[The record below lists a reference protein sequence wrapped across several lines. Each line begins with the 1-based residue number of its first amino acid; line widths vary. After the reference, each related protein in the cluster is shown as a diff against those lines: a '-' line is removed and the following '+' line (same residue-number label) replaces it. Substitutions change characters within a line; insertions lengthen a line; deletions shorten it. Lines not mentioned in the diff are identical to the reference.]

1 MLIIADDITGAAE
14 IAGIAW
20 RKGLKVRLMVY
31 QPNMPTTP
39 LSSWR
44 GAGGEALILATDT
57 RSGTEEEAVKT
68 IEELATCLYS
78 GVQECRSVGVQTLPS
93 STSNSS
99 TRQLVNLSTDASNLS
114 TCQLVNSSTD
124 IIFKKTDSVLRGHVA
139 AELQA
144 LMRVTGKQK
153 ALLIPQN
160 PSKGRIVKDGIYYIN
175 GTPLDQTSFA
185 YDPEFPAKTAE
196 AKKLLK
202 RSAGVQECRSS
213 DNSWTSNLSSP
224 SSHLSSISSPKG
236 EDGRGLLLPDAT
248 TLEEIREHVA
258 KADNDTLFAG
268 GADMFEAVVDY
279 LLGVQECRSE
289 GVQTLPVQGVQEC
302 RSVGVQTLPSST
314 SNSSTCQ
321 LVNLS
326 TDTLNSSTR
335 QLVNSSTCKALNLST
350 EKNLILCGST
360 QSCSLIG
367 EPFFANKNAIE
378 VTMPEDVFH
387 GTASIHETNAWIAT
401 LKDHWQSHD
410 AMIVRIGHETTGGK
424 EYAVRLRNLFGE
436 MAYQI
441 LSPVQGVQEFRSSDN
456 SILRS
461 EGVKE
466 CRSVDIT
473 LASNPS
479 SPTPPP
485 SEGSGEV
492 HPSSLI
498 PHLSSQ
504 FRSEGVQTLP
514 SSTNNLSTRQLVNSS
529 TCEALNLST
538 CEALNSSTRI
548 IIEGGATA
556 YTVLERLGISS
567 FDVEYE
573 YSPGVVCLSHGNMR
587 IILKPGSYPWG
598 NLFEEL

>member
-20 RKGLKVRLMVY
+20 RKGMKVRLMVY

-93 STSNSS
+93 STSNLS
-99 TRQLVNLSTDASNLS
+99 TCQLVNLSTDASNLS

-175 GTPLDQTSFA
+175 GVPLDQTSFA
-185 YDPEFPAKTAE
+185 YDPEFPAKTSLVN
-196 AKKLLK
+196 KLISRRVDELNVDC
-202 RSAGVQECRSS
+202 RGGSAYPPENQ
-213 DNSWTSNLSSP
+213 SNHRADTQICPYNCSFHSLHP
-224 SSHLSSISSPKG
+224 SPKG

-268 GADMFEAVVDY
+268 GADMFEAVVEK
-279 LLGVQECRSE
+279 LLRSA
-289 GVQTLPVQGVQEC
+289 GVQEC
-302 RSVGVQTLPSST
+302 RSVGVQTLPSSA
-314 SNSSTCQ
+314 N
-321 LVNLS
+321 
-326 TDTLNSSTR
+326 NSSTR
-335 QLVNSSTCKALNLST
+335 QLVNLSTCKALNSST
-350 EKNLILCGST
+350 EKILLLCGST
-360 QSCSLIG
+360 QSRSLIG
-367 EPFFANKNAIE
+367 EPFFADRNAIE

-387 GTASIHETNAWIAT
+387 GTASILETNAWIAT
-401 LKDHWQSHD
+401 LKDHWQNHD
-410 AMIVRIGHETTGGK
+410 AMIVRIGHEATGGK
-424 EYAVRLRNLFGE
+424 EYAVRLRKLFGE

-441 LSPVQGVQEFRSSDN
+441 LSPVQGVQECRSSHD
-456 SILRS
+456 SLS
-461 EGVKE
+461 
-466 CRSVDIT
+466 
-473 LASNPS
+473 SN
-479 SPTPPP
+479 
-485 SEGSGEV
+485 
-492 HPSSLI
+492 PSSLI

-514 SSTNNLSTRQLVNSS
+514 DQGVQECRSVGVQTLPPSTNNLSTRQLVNSS
-529 TCEALNLST
+529 TCEALN
-538 CEALNSSTRI
+538 SSTVI

-556 YTVLERLGISS
+556 YTVLQRLGISS

-598 NLFEEL
+598 NLFEEI

>member
-202 RSAGVQECRSS
+202 RSAGVQEFRSS
-213 DNSWTSNLSSP
+213 DNSWTSKLSSP

-258 KADNDTLFAG
+258 KADHNTLFAG
-268 GADMFEAVVDY
+268 GADMFEAVVEK
-279 LLGVQECRSE
+279 LLRSE
-289 GVQTLPVQGVQEC
+289 GVKEC
-302 RSVGVQTLPSST
+302 RSAGVQTLPSST

-326 TDTLNSSTR
+326 T
-335 QLVNSSTCKALNLST
+335 CKALNLST
-350 EKNLILCGST
+350 CEALNSSTEKNLLLCGST
-360 QSCSLIG
+360 QSRSLIG

-387 GTASIHETNAWIAT
+387 GTASIPETNAWIAS
-401 LKDHWQSHD
+401 LKDHWQNHD
-410 AMIVRIGHETTGGK
+410 AMIVRIGHEATGGK

-441 LSPVQGVQEFRSSDN
+441 LSPVQGVQE
-456 SILRS
+456 
-461 EGVKE
+461 
-466 CRSVDIT
+466 C
-473 LASNPS
+473 
-479 SPTPPP
+479 
-485 SEGSGEV
+485 
-492 HPSSLI
+492 
-498 PHLSSQ
+498 
-504 FRSEGVQTLP
+504 RSEGVQTLP
-514 SSTNNLSTRQLVNSS
+514 SSTSNSSTRQLVNSS

-538 CEALNSSTRI
+538 RQLINSSTLI

>member
-20 RKGLKVRLMVY
+20 RKGMKVRLMVY

-68 IEELATCLYS
+68 IEELATYLYS

-93 STSNSS
+93 STSN
-99 TRQLVNLSTDASNLS
+99 LS

-124 IIFKKTDSVLRGHVA
+124 IIFKKIDSVLRGHVA

-175 GTPLDQTSFA
+175 GVPLDQTSFA

-279 LLGVQECRSE
+279 LLGVQECRSVGVQTLPDQGVQECRSE
-289 GVQTLPVQGVQEC
+289 GVQTLPVQGVKEC
-302 RSVGVQTLPSST
+302 RSEGVQTLPSST

-321 LVNLS
+321 LVN
-326 TDTLNSSTR
+326 SSTCEA
-335 QLVNSSTCKALNLST
+335 LNLSTCKALNLST

-360 QSCSLIG
+360 QSRSLIG

-387 GTASIHETNAWIAT
+387 GTASIDETNAWIAT

-410 AMIVRIGHETTGGK
+410 AMIVRIGHEATGGK
-424 EYAVRLRNLFGE
+424 EYAVRLRKFLGE

-441 LSPVQGVQEFRSSDN
+441 LSPDQGVQE
-456 SILRS
+456 
-461 EGVKE
+461 
-466 CRSVDIT
+466 C
-473 LASNPS
+473 
-479 SPTPPP
+479 
-485 SEGSGEV
+485 
-492 HPSSLI
+492 
-498 PHLSSQ
+498 
-504 FRSEGVQTLP
+504 RSEGVQTLP
-514 SSTNNLSTRQLVNSS
+514 SSTSNSSTRQLVN
-529 TCEALNLST
+529 LST
-538 CEALNSSTRI
+538 LI

-556 YTVLERLGISS
+556 YSVLERLGISS

-573 YSPGVVCLSHGNMR
+573 YSPGVVCLSHGNIR

-598 NLFEEL
+598 NLFEEI

>member
-99 TRQLVNLSTDASNLS
+99 TRQLDNLSTDASNLS

-185 YDPEFPAKTAE
+185 YDPEFPAKTSE

-202 RSAGVQECRSS
+202 RSAEVQECRSS
-213 DNSWTSNLSSP
+213 DNSWTSNPSSP
-224 SSHLSSISSPKG
+224 SSHLSSIPSPKG

-258 KADNDTLFAG
+258 KADPNTLFAG

-279 LLGVQECRSE
+279 LLGVQECRSA
-289 GVQTLPVQGVQEC
+289 
-302 RSVGVQTLPSST
+302 GVQTLPSST
-314 SNSSTCQ
+314 NNSSTCQ
-321 LVNLS
+321 LKQATCQLV
-326 TDTLNSSTR
+326 NSSTR
-335 QLVNSSTCKALNLST
+335 QLAKHSTCEALNSST
-350 EKNLILCGST
+350 EKILILCGST
-360 QSCSLIG
+360 QSRSLIN
-367 EPFFANKNAIE
+367 EPFFADKNAIE

-387 GTASIHETNAWIAT
+387 GTASIHETNKWIAT
-401 LKDHWQSHD
+401 LKDHWQNHD
-410 AMIVRIGHETTGGK
+410 AMIVRIGHEATGGK
-424 EYAVRLRNLFGE
+424 EYAVRLRNIFGE

-441 LSPVQGVQEFRSSDN
+441 LSPDQGVQEFRSSDN

-461 EGVKE
+461 VGVKE
-466 CRSVDIT
+466 CRSVDNT

-504 FRSEGVQTLP
+504 FRSAGVKTLP
-514 SSTNNLSTRQLVNSS
+514 SSTNNSSTCQLVNSS
-529 TCEALNLST
+529 TCKALNLST
-538 CEALNSSTRI
+538 CEALNSSTDI

>member
-20 RKGLKVRLMVY
+20 RKGMKVRLMVY

-57 RSGTEEEAVKT
+57 RSGTEEEAVTT
-68 IEELATCLYS
+68 IEEVATCLYS
-78 GVQECRSVGVQTLPS
+78 GVQECRSAGVQTLPVQGVQECRSSGVQTLPS

-99 TRQLVNLSTDASNLS
+99 TRQLVNLSTDASNSS

-139 AELQA
+139 AELQT
-144 LMRVTGKQK
+144 LMRVTGKQN
-153 ALLIPQN
+153 ALLIPPN

-213 DNSWTSNLSSP
+213 DNSWTSNHSSP

-236 EDGRGLLLPDAT
+236 EDGRGLHFPDAT

-258 KADNDTLFAG
+258 KADPNTLFAG

-279 LLGVQECRSE
+279 LLGVQ
-289 GVQTLPVQGVQEC
+289 
-302 RSVGVQTLPSST
+302 TLPSST
-314 SNSSTCQ
+314 NNSSTCQ
-321 LVNLS
+321 LVNSS
-326 TDTLNSSTR
+326 TCEALNSSTCEA
-335 QLVNSSTCKALNLST
+335 LNSSTCQLAKHSTCEALNSSS
-350 EKNLILCGST
+350 EKILILCGST
-360 QSCSLIG
+360 QSRSLIN
-367 EPFFANKNAIE
+367 EPYFADKNGIE

-401 LKDHWQSHD
+401 LKDHWQNHK
-410 AMIVRIGHETTGGK
+410 AMIVRIGHEATGGK
-424 EYAVRLRNLFGE
+424 EYAVRLRKLFGE

-441 LSPVQGVQEFRSSDN
+441 LSPDQGFQSTSN
-456 SILRS
+456 S
-461 EGVKE
+461 
-466 CRSVDIT
+466 
-473 LASNPS
+473 
-479 SPTPPP
+479 
-485 SEGSGEV
+485 
-492 HPSSLI
+492 
-498 PHLSSQ
+498 
-504 FRSEGVQTLP
+504 
-514 SSTNNLSTRQLVNSS
+514 STRQLVNSS

-538 CEALNSSTRI
+538 CEALNSSTCQLVNSSTCEALNSSTDI
-548 IIEGGATA
+548 ILEGGATA

>member
-20 RKGLKVRLMVY
+20 RKGLKVNLRLSGHKVA
-31 QPNMPTTP
+31 T
-39 LSSWR
+39 LSGNEDLKTSKPQN
-44 GAGGEALILATDT
+44 LKTSITVIATDT

-68 IEELATCLYS
+68 IETLLNS
-78 GVQECRSVGVQTLPS
+78 PLQGGVGGGL
-93 STSNSS
+93 
-99 TRQLVNLSTDASNLS
+99 
-114 TCQLVNSSTD
+114 
-124 IIFKKTDSVLRGHVA
+124 IFKKTDSVLRGHVA

-213 DNSWTSNLSSP
+213 DNSWASNPSSP

-236 EDGRGLLLPDAT
+236 EYVRGLHFPDAT

-258 KADNDTLFAG
+258 KADPNTLFAG
-268 GADMFEAVVDY
+268 GADMFEAVVEK
-279 LLGVQECRSE
+279 LLRSAGVQECRSADDSLSSNPSSLIPHLSS
-289 GVQTLPVQGVQEC
+289 QF
-302 RSVGVQTLPSST
+302 RSAGVQTLPSST
-314 SNSSTCQ
+314 SNSSTRQ
-321 LVNLS
+321 LVNL
-326 TDTLNSSTR
+326 
-335 QLVNSSTCKALNLST
+335 STCKALNLST
-350 EKNLILCGST
+350 CEALNSSTEKILLLCGST
-360 QSCSLIG
+360 QSRSLIG

-387 GTASIHETNAWIAT
+387 GTTSILETNAWIAT
-401 LKDHWQSHD
+401 LKDHWQNHD
-410 AMIVRIGHETTGGK
+410 TMIVRIGHEATGGK
-424 EYAVRLRNLFGE
+424 EYAVRLRKLFGE
-436 MAYQI
+436 LAYQI
-441 LSPVQGVQEFRSSDN
+441 LSPVQGVQECRSSDD
-456 SILRS
+456 SLS
-461 EGVKE
+461 
-466 CRSVDIT
+466 
-473 LASNPS
+473 SN
-479 SPTPPP
+479 
-485 SEGSGEV
+485 
-492 HPSSLI
+492 PSSLI

-504 FRSEGVQTLP
+504 FRSAGVQTLP
-514 SSTNNLSTRQLVNSS
+514 SSTS
-529 TCEALNLST
+529 NLST
-538 CEALNSSTRI
+538 CQLKQATCQLVNLSTCQLAKHSTRI

-556 YTVLERLGISS
+556 YTVLQRLGISS
-567 FDVEYE
+567 FDVEHE
-573 YSPGVVCLSHGNMR
+573 YSPGVVCLSHGNIR

>member
-20 RKGLKVRLMVY
+20 RKGLKVNLRLSGHKVAM
-31 QPNMPTTP
+31 
-39 LSSWR
+39 LSGNEDLKTSKPQN
-44 GAGGEALILATDT
+44 LKTSITVIATDT

-68 IEELATCLYS
+68 IEEVATCLYS
-78 GVQECRSVGVQTLPS
+78 GVQECRSVGVQTLPVQGVQEFRSSGVQTLPS

-139 AELQA
+139 AELEA
-144 LMRVTGKQK
+144 LMRLTSKSNT
-153 ALLIPQN
+153 LLIPQN

-185 YDPEFPAKTAE
+185 YDPEFPAKTSKVA
-196 AKKLLK
+196 KLLGNEVASLQGHK
-202 RSAGVQECRSS
+202 VQDC
-213 DNSWTSNLSSP
+213 NNLKTSKPQNLIP
-224 SSHLSSISSPKG
+224 HPITSPKG

-258 KADNDTLFAG
+258 NADHNSLFAG

-279 LLGVQECRSE
+279 LLGVHPTHQ
-289 GVQTLPVQGVQEC
+289 PIN
-302 RSVGVQTLPSST
+302 P
-314 SNSSTCQ
+314 
-321 LVNLS
+321 
-326 TDTLNSSTR
+326 STR
-335 QLVNSSTCKALNLST
+335 QPVIPSTHQ
-350 EKNLILCGST
+350 LILCGST
-360 QSCSLIG
+360 QSRSLIN
-367 EPFFANKNAIE
+367 EPFFADKNAIE

-410 AMIVRIGHETTGGK
+410 AMIVRIGHEATGGK
-424 EYAVRLRNLFGE
+424 EYAVRLRKLFGE

-441 LSPVQGVQEFRSSDN
+441 LSPNQE
-456 SILRS
+456 
-461 EGVKE
+461 
-466 CRSVDIT
+466 
-473 LASNPS
+473 
-479 SPTPPP
+479 
-485 SEGSGEV
+485 
-492 HPSSLI
+492 
-498 PHLSSQ
+498 
-504 FRSEGVQTLP
+504 VQTLP
-514 SSTNNLSTRQLVNSS
+514 SSTNNSSTCQLVNSS
-529 TCEALNLST
+529 TCEALNSSTCQLAKHSTRQLVNLST
-538 CEALNSSTRI
+538 CEALNSSTDI

>member
-20 RKGLKVRLMVY
+20 RKGLKVNLRLSGHKVA
-31 QPNMPTTP
+31 T
-39 LSSWR
+39 LSGYEDLKTSKPQN
-44 GAGGEALILATDT
+44 LKTSITVIATDT

-68 IEELATCLYS
+68 IEYLFA
-78 GVQECRSVGVQTLPS
+78 P
-93 STSNSS
+93 STSPL
-99 TRQLVNLSTDASNLS
+99 QGGVGGGL
-114 TCQLVNSSTD
+114 
-124 IIFKKTDSVLRGHVA
+124 IFKKTDSVLRGHVA

-224 SSHLSSISSPKG
+224 SSHLSSLSSPKG

-289 GVQTLPVQGVQEC
+289 GVQTLP
-302 RSVGVQTLPSST
+302 SST
-314 SNSSTCQ
+314 SNS
-321 LVNLS
+321 
-326 TDTLNSSTR
+326 
-335 QLVNSSTCKALNLST
+335 ST

-360 QSCSLIG
+360 QSRSLIN

-378 VTMPEDVFH
+378 VTMPEYVFH
-387 GTASIHETNAWIAT
+387 GTASIDETNAWIAT
-401 LKDHWQSHD
+401 LKDHWQNHD
-410 AMIVRIGHETTGGK
+410 VMIVRIGHEATGGK
-424 EYAVRLRNLFGE
+424 EYAVRLRKLFGE

-441 LSPVQGVQEFRSSDN
+441 LSPDQGVQEY
-456 SILRS
+456 
-461 EGVKE
+461 
-466 CRSVDIT
+466 
-473 LASNPS
+473 
-479 SPTPPP
+479 
-485 SEGSGEV
+485 
-492 HPSSLI
+492 
-498 PHLSSQ
+498 
-504 FRSEGVQTLP
+504 RSEGVQTLP
-514 SSTNNLSTRQLVNSS
+514 SSTSNSSTRQLVNSS
-529 TCEALNLST
+529 TCEALNSST

-556 YTVLERLGISS
+556 YSVLERLGISS

>member
-44 GAGGEALILATDT
+44 GAVGEALILATDT
-57 RSGTEEEAVKT
+57 RSGTEEEAMKT

-175 GTPLDQTSFA
+175 GVPLDQTSFA

-213 DNSWTSNLSSP
+213 DNSWASNPSSP

-236 EDGRGLLLPDAT
+236 EDGRGLSLPDAT
-248 TLEEIREHVA
+248 TLGEIREHVA
-258 KADNDTLFAG
+258 KADYDTLFAG
-268 GADMFEAVVDY
+268 GADMFEAVVEK
-279 LLGVQECRSE
+279 LLRSAGVQTLPEHGVQECRSE
-289 GVQTLPVQGVQEC
+289 GVQTLP
-302 RSVGVQTLPSST
+302 SST
-314 SNSSTCQ
+314 NNLSTRQ

-326 TDTLNSSTR
+326 TDTLNSSTC
-335 QLVNSSTCKALNLST
+335 QLVNLSTCKALNSST
-350 EKNLILCGST
+350 EKILILCGST
-360 QSCSLIG
+360 QSRSLIG
-367 EPFFANKNAIE
+367 EHFFADKNAIE

-387 GTASIHETNAWIAT
+387 GTASIHETNKWIAT
-401 LKDHWQSHD
+401 LKDHWQNHD
-410 AMIVRIGHETTGGK
+410 AMIVRIGHEATGGK
-424 EYAVRLRNLFGE
+424 EYAVRLRKLFGE

-441 LSPVQGVQEFRSSDN
+441 LSPVQGVQECRSSDD
-456 SILRS
+456 SLS
-461 EGVKE
+461 
-466 CRSVDIT
+466 
-473 LASNPS
+473 SN
-479 SPTPPP
+479 
-485 SEGSGEV
+485 
-492 HPSSLI
+492 PSSLI

-514 SSTNNLSTRQLVNSS
+514 SSTSNSSTRQLV
-529 TCEALNLST
+529 NLST
-538 CEALNSSTRI
+538 CEALNSSTII

-567 FDVEYE
+567 LDVEYE

>member
-1 MLIIADDITGAAE
+1 
-14 IAGIAW
+14 
-20 RKGLKVRLMVY
+20 
-31 QPNMPTTP
+31 
-39 LSSWR
+39 
-44 GAGGEALILATDT
+44 
-57 RSGTEEEAVKT
+57 
-68 IEELATCLYS
+68 
-78 GVQECRSVGVQTLPS
+78 
-93 STSNSS
+93 
-99 TRQLVNLSTDASNLS
+99 
-114 TCQLVNSSTD
+114 
-124 IIFKKTDSVLRGHVA
+124 
-139 AELQA
+139 
-144 LMRVTGKQK
+144 
-153 ALLIPQN
+153 
-160 PSKGRIVKDGIYYIN
+160 
-175 GTPLDQTSFA
+175 
-185 YDPEFPAKTAE
+185 
-196 AKKLLK
+196 
-202 RSAGVQECRSS
+202 
-213 DNSWTSNLSSP
+213 
-224 SSHLSSISSPKG
+224 
-236 EDGRGLLLPDAT
+236 
-248 TLEEIREHVA
+248 
-258 KADNDTLFAG
+258 
-268 GADMFEAVVDY
+268 
-279 LLGVQECRSE
+279 
-289 GVQTLPVQGVQEC
+289 
-302 RSVGVQTLPSST
+302 
-314 SNSSTCQ
+314 
-321 LVNLS
+321 
-326 TDTLNSSTR
+326 
-335 QLVNSSTCKALNLST
+335 NLST

-556 YTVLERLGISS
+556 YSVLERLGISS

>member
-68 IEELATCLYS
+68 IEEVVTCLS
-78 GVQECRSVGVQTLPS
+78 LGVQECRSVGVQTLPS
-93 STSNSS
+93 STSNS
-99 TRQLVNLSTDASNLS
+99 S

-139 AELQA
+139 AELQT

-202 RSAGVQECRSS
+202 RSAGVQERRSS
-213 DNSWTSNLSSP
+213 DNTWASNHSSP

-236 EDGRGLLLPDAT
+236 VDGRGLHFPDAT

-258 KADNDTLFAG
+258 NAEPNTLFAG

-279 LLGVQECRSE
+279 LLGVQECRRA
-289 GVQTLPVQGVQEC
+289 GGQTLPEHGVQEC

-321 LVNLS
+321 LVNSS
-326 TDTLNSSTR
+326 TCEALNSST
-335 QLVNSSTCKALNLST
+335 
-350 EKNLILCGST
+350 EKILILCGST
-360 QSCSLIG
+360 QSRSLIN
-367 EPFFANKNAIE
+367 EPFFVDKNAIE
-378 VTMPEDVFH
+378 VTLPEDVFH
-387 GTASIHETNAWIAT
+387 GTASIHETNKWIAT
-401 LKDHWQSHD
+401 LKDHWQNHD
-410 AMIVRIGHETTGGK
+410 AMIVRIGHEATGGK
-424 EYAVRLRNLFGE
+424 EYAVRLRKLFGE

-441 LSPVQGVQEFRSSDN
+441 LSPDQGVLECRSSDD
-456 SILRS
+456 SLS
-461 EGVKE
+461 
-466 CRSVDIT
+466 
-473 LASNPS
+473 SN
-479 SPTPPP
+479 
-485 SEGSGEV
+485 
-492 HPSSLI
+492 PSSLI

-504 FRSEGVQTLP
+504 FRSSGVQTLP
-514 SSTNNLSTRQLVNSS
+514 SSTNNSSTCQLVNSS
-529 TCEALNLST
+529 TCEALN
-538 CEALNSSTRI
+538 SSTDI
-548 IIEGGATA
+548 ILEGGATA

>member
-20 RKGLKVRLMVY
+20 RKGMKVRLMVY
-31 QPNMPTTP
+31 QPNIPTTP

-68 IEELATCLYS
+68 IEEVATCLYS

-99 TRQLVNLSTDASNLS
+99 TSQLVYLSTDASNSS

-139 AELQA
+139 AELEA
-144 LMRVTGKQK
+144 LMRLTGKSNT
-153 ALLIPQN
+153 LLIPQN

-213 DNSWTSNLSSP
+213 DNSWASNPSSP
-224 SSHLSSISSPKG
+224 YSHLSSISSHKE
-236 EDGRGLLLPDAT
+236 EDGRGLHFPDAT

-258 KADNDTLFAG
+258 KADPNTLFAG

-279 LLGVQECRSE
+279 LLGVQEFRSA
-289 GVQTLPVQGVQEC
+289 
-302 RSVGVQTLPSST
+302 GVQTLPSST
-314 SNSSTCQ
+314 NNLSTRQ

-326 TDTLNSSTR
+326 TDASNSSTR
-335 QLVNSSTCKALNLST
+335 QLVNSSTCEALNSSTCQLAKHSTCEALNSST
-350 EKNLILCGST
+350 EKILILCGST
-360 QSCSLIG
+360 QSRSLIN
-367 EPFFANKNAIE
+367 EPFFAEKNAIE

-401 LKDHWQSHD
+401 LKDHWQNHD
-410 AMIVRIGHETTGGK
+410 AMIVRIGHEATGGK
-424 EYAVRLRNLFGE
+424 EYAVRLRKLFGE

-441 LSPVQGVQEFRSSDN
+441 LSPDQGVH
-456 SILRS
+456 
-461 EGVKE
+461 K
-466 CRSVDIT
+466 C
-473 LASNPS
+473 
-479 SPTPPP
+479 
-485 SEGSGEV
+485 
-492 HPSSLI
+492 
-498 PHLSSQ
+498 
-504 FRSEGVQTLP
+504 RSEGVQTLP
-514 SSTNNLSTRQLVNSS
+514 DQGVQEYRSAGVQTLPLSTNNSSTRQLKQATCQLVNSS
-529 TCEALNLST
+529 TCQLAKHST
-538 CEALNSSTRI
+538 CQLVNSSTREALNSSTCEAHNSSTDI
-548 IIEGGATA
+548 ILEGGATA

>member
-44 GAGGEALILATDT
+44 VAVGEALILATDT

-139 AELQA
+139 AELEA
-144 LMRVTGKQK
+144 LMRLTGKSNT
-153 ALLIPQN
+153 LLIPQN

-213 DNSWTSNLSSP
+213 DNSWASNPSSP

-236 EDGRGLLLPDAT
+236 EDGRGLHFPDAT
-248 TLEEIREHVA
+248 TLEEISEHVA
-258 KADNDTLFAG
+258 NADPNTLFAG

-279 LLGVQECRSE
+279 LLGVQEFFTYAQQHVRSV
-289 GVQTLPVQGVQEC
+289 GVQTLPDQGVQEC
-302 RSVGVQTLPSST
+302 RSSGVQTLPSST
-314 SNSSTCQ
+314 SNMSARQLKQATC
-321 LVNLS
+321 
-326 TDTLNSSTR
+326 
-335 QLVNSSTCKALNLST
+335 QLVNSSTCQLVKHSTCKALNSST
-350 EKNLILCGST
+350 EKILILCGST
-360 QSCSLIG
+360 QSRSLIN
-367 EPFFANKNAIE
+367 EPFFADKNAIE

-387 GTASIHETNAWIAT
+387 GSASIHETNAWIAT
-401 LKDHWQSHD
+401 LKDHWQNHD
-410 AMIVRIGHETTGGK
+410 AMIVRIGHEATGGK
-424 EYAVRLRNLFGE
+424 EYAVRLRKLFGE

-441 LSPVQGVQEFRSSDN
+441 LSPDQGVQTF
-456 SILRS
+456 
-461 EGVKE
+461 
-466 CRSVDIT
+466 
-473 LASNPS
+473 
-479 SPTPPP
+479 
-485 SEGSGEV
+485 
-492 HPSSLI
+492 
-498 PHLSSQ
+498 
-504 FRSEGVQTLP
+504 P
-514 SSTNNLSTRQLVNSS
+514 SSTSNSSTCQLVNSSTCEALNSSTCQLVKHSTRQLVNSS
-529 TCEALNLST
+529 TCEALN
-538 CEALNSSTRI
+538 SSTDI

>member
-1 MLIIADDITGAAE
+1 MNLRLSGHKVATLSGNEDLKTSKPQNLKTSITV
-14 IAGIAW
+14 I
-20 RKGLKVRLMVY
+20 
-31 QPNMPTTP
+31 
-39 LSSWR
+39 
-44 GAGGEALILATDT
+44 ATDT

-68 IEELATCLYS
+68 IEDLFA
-78 GVQECRSVGVQTLPS
+78 P
-93 STSNSS
+93 STSPL
-99 TRQLVNLSTDASNLS
+99 QGGVGGGL
-114 TCQLVNSSTD
+114 
-124 IIFKKTDSVLRGHVA
+124 IFKKTDSVLRGHVA

-202 RSAGVQECRSS
+202 RSAGVQEFRSS
-213 DNSWTSNLSSP
+213 DNSWTSKLSSP

-258 KADNDTLFAG
+258 KADHNTLFAG

-279 LLGVQECRSE
+279 LLGDGAPLTAPEGASILNGILRSE
-289 GVQTLPVQGVQEC
+289 GVKEL
-302 RSVGVQTLPSST
+302 RSEDNSAPSKPPRGEASEIPMHAAIV
-314 SNSSTCQ
+314 SPSGDEGGASGA
-321 LVNLS
+321 S
-326 TDTLNSSTR
+326 R
-335 QLVNSSTCKALNLST
+335 GAKI
-350 EKNLILCGST
+350 LILCGST
-360 QSCSLIG
+360 QSRSLIG

-387 GTASIHETNAWIAT
+387 GTASIPETNAWIAT
-401 LKDHWQSHD
+401 LKDQWQKHD
-410 AMIVRIGHETTGGK
+410 TMIVRIGHEATGGK
-424 EYAVRLRNLFGE
+424 EYAARLRKFFGE

-441 LSPVQGVQEFRSSDN
+441 LSPDQGVQEC
-456 SILRS
+456 RS
-461 EGVKE
+461 EGVQTLPDQGVQE
-466 CRSVDIT
+466 C
-473 LASNPS
+473 
-479 SPTPPP
+479 
-485 SEGSGEV
+485 
-492 HPSSLI
+492 
-498 PHLSSQ
+498 
-504 FRSEGVQTLP
+504 RSEGVQTLP
-514 SSTNNLSTRQLVNSS
+514 SSTSNSS
-529 TCEALNLST
+529 TCQLVNLST
-538 CEALNSSTRI
+538 CEAHNSSTVI

>member
-20 RKGLKVRLMVY
+20 RKGMKVWLMVY
-31 QPNMPTTP
+31 QPNVPTTP

-99 TRQLVNLSTDASNLS
+99 TRQLVNLS

-185 YDPEFPAKTAE
+185 YDPEFPARTAE

-213 DNSWTSNLSSP
+213 DNSWTSNPSSP
-224 SSHLSSISSPKG
+224 SSHLLSISSPKG
-236 EDGRGLLLPDAT
+236 EDGRGILLPDAT

-258 KADNDTLFAG
+258 KSDNDTLFAG

-279 LLGVQECRSE
+279 LLGVQ
-289 GVQTLPVQGVQEC
+289 
-302 RSVGVQTLPSST
+302 TLPSST
-314 SNSSTCQ
+314 SNSSTRQLVNLSTDASNSSTRQ

-326 TDTLNSSTR
+326 TDTSNSST
-335 QLVNSSTCKALNLST
+335 
-350 EKNLILCGST
+350 EKKLILCGST
-360 QSCSLIG
+360 QSRSLIG
-367 EPFFANKNAIE
+367 EPFFADRNAIE

-387 GTASIHETNAWIAT
+387 GTASILETNAWIAT
-401 LKDHWQSHD
+401 LKDHWQNHD
-410 AMIVRIGHETTGGK
+410 AMIVRIGHEATGGK
-424 EYAVRLRNLFGE
+424 EYAVRLRKLFGE

-441 LSPVQGVQEFRSSDN
+441 LSPVQGVQECRSVGVQT
-456 SILRS
+456 LP
-461 EGVKE
+461 EQGVKE
-466 CRSVDIT
+466 C
-473 LASNPS
+473 
-479 SPTPPP
+479 
-485 SEGSGEV
+485 
-492 HPSSLI
+492 
-498 PHLSSQ
+498 
-504 FRSEGVQTLP
+504 RSEGVQTLP
-514 SSTNNLSTRQLVNSS
+514 PSTSNLSTRQLKQATCQLVNSS
-529 TCEALNLST
+529 TCQLAKHST
-538 CEALNSSTRI
+538 LI

-556 YTVLERLGISS
+556 YTVLQRLGISS

-598 NLFEEL
+598 NLFEEI

>member
-20 RKGLKVRLMVY
+20 RKGMKVRLMVY

-44 GAGGEALILATDT
+44 GAGGETLILATDT

-68 IEELATCLYS
+68 IETLFNSPLQG
-78 GVQECRSVGVQTLPS
+78 GVGGGL
-93 STSNSS
+93 
-99 TRQLVNLSTDASNLS
+99 
-114 TCQLVNSSTD
+114 
-124 IIFKKTDSVLRGHVA
+124 IFKKTDSVLRGHVA
-139 AELQA
+139 AELEA
-144 LMRVTGKQK
+144 LMRLTGKSNT
-153 ALLIPQN
+153 LLIQQN

-213 DNSWTSNLSSP
+213 DNSWTSNPSSP

-236 EDGRGLLLPDAT
+236 EDGKGLHFPDAT

-258 KADNDTLFAG
+258 KADPNTLFAG

-279 LLGVQECRSE
+279 LLGVQEYRSA
-289 GVQTLPVQGVQEC
+289 GVQTLPGQGVQEF

-314 SNSSTCQ
+314 NNSPTCQ

-326 TDTLNSSTR
+326 TDASNSST
-335 QLVNSSTCKALNLST
+335 
-350 EKNLILCGST
+350 EKILILCGST
-360 QSCSLIG
+360 QSRSLIG
-367 EPFFANKNAIE
+367 EDFFADRNAIE

-387 GTASIHETNAWIAT
+387 GTASIHEINKWIAT
-401 LKDHWQSHD
+401 LKDNWQNHD
-410 AMIVRIGHETTGGK
+410 AMIVRIGHEATGGK
-424 EYAVRLRNLFGE
+424 EYAVRLRKLFGE

-441 LSPVQGVQEFRSSDN
+441 LLPDQGVQE
-456 SILRS
+456 
-461 EGVKE
+461 
-466 CRSVDIT
+466 CRS
-473 LASNPS
+473 A
-479 SPTPPP
+479 
-485 SEGSGEV
+485 
-492 HPSSLI
+492 
-498 PHLSSQ
+498 
-504 FRSEGVQTLP
+504 GVQTLP
-514 SSTNNLSTRQLVNSS
+514 DQGVQSLPSSTSNS
-529 TCEALNLST
+529 ST
-538 CEALNSSTRI
+538 CEALNSSTNI
-548 IIEGGATA
+548 ILEGGATA

>member
-44 GAGGEALILATDT
+44 GAGGEAFILATDT

-68 IEELATCLYS
+68 IEEVTTCLS
-78 GVQECRSVGVQTLPS
+78 LGVQECRSSGVQTLPS

-99 TRQLVNLSTDASNLS
+99 TR
-114 TCQLVNSSTD
+114 QLVNSSTD

-139 AELQA
+139 AELEA
-144 LMRVTGKQK
+144 LMRLTGKSNT
-153 ALLIPQN
+153 LLIPQN
-160 PSKGRIVKDGIYYIN
+160 PSKGRIMKDGIYYIN

-213 DNSWTSNLSSP
+213 DNSWTSNPSSP

-236 EDGRGLLLPDAT
+236 EDGRGLHFPDAT

-258 KADNDTLFAG
+258 NADHNTLFAG
-268 GADMFEAVVDY
+268 GVDMFEAVVDY
-279 LLGVQECRSE
+279 LLGVQECRSAGVKTLPDQGVQE
-289 GVQTLPVQGVQEC
+289 CKSVGVQTLPDQGVQEC

-314 SNSSTCQ
+314 NNSSTCQ
-321 LVNLS
+321 LVNSS
-326 TDTLNSSTR
+326 TCEALNSSTCQLVKHSTCETLNSST
-335 QLVNSSTCKALNLST
+335 K
-350 EKNLILCGST
+350 KILILCGST
-360 QSCSLIG
+360 QSRSLIN
-367 EPFFANKNAIE
+367 EPFFVDKNAIE

-401 LKDHWQSHD
+401 LKDHWQNHD
-410 AMIVRIGHETTGGK
+410 AMIVRIGHEATGGK
-424 EYAVRLRNLFGE
+424 EYAVRLRKLFGE

-441 LSPVQGVQEFRSSDN
+441 LSPDQGVQEY
-456 SILRS
+456 RS
-461 EGVKE
+461 EGVQTLPDQEVQE
-466 CRSVDIT
+466 CRSV
-473 LASNPS
+473 
-479 SPTPPP
+479 
-485 SEGSGEV
+485 
-492 HPSSLI
+492 
-498 PHLSSQ
+498 
-504 FRSEGVQTLP
+504 GVQTLP
-514 SSTNNLSTRQLVNSS
+514 SSTNNSSTCQLVNSS
-529 TCEALNLST
+529 TCEALNSSTRQLVNLST
-538 CEALNSSTRI
+538 CEALNSSTCEALNSSTDI

>member
-20 RKGLKVRLMVY
+20 RKGLKVRLIVY

-44 GAGGEALILATDT
+44 GAGGEVLILATDT

-68 IEELATCLYS
+68 IEEVATCLYS
-78 GVQECRSVGVQTLPS
+78 GVQECRSAGVQTLPS

-139 AELQA
+139 AELQT

-175 GTPLDQTSFA
+175 GIPLDQTSFA
-185 YDPEFPAKTAE
+185 YDPEFPAKTSLVN
-196 AKKLLK
+196 KLISRRVDELNVDC
-202 RSAGVQECRSS
+202 RGGSAYPPENQ
-213 DNSWTSNLSSP
+213 SNHRADTQICPYNCSFHSLRP
-224 SSHLSSISSPKG
+224 SPKG
-236 EDGRGLLLPDAT
+236 EDGRGLHLPDAT

-258 KADNDTLFAG
+258 NADPNTLFAG

-279 LLGVQECRSE
+279 LLGVQECKSS
-289 GVQTLPVQGVQEC
+289 GVQTLHGQGVQEC
-302 RSVGVQTLPSST
+302 RSSGVQTLPSST
-314 SNSSTCQ
+314 SNLSTRQLKQATCQ
-321 LVNLS
+321 LV
-326 TDTLNSSTR
+326 NSSTR
-335 QLVNSSTCKALNLST
+335 QLAKHSTCEALNSST
-350 EKNLILCGST
+350 EKILLLCGST
-360 QSCSLIG
+360 QSRTLIN
-367 EPFFANKNAIE
+367 EPFFADKNAIE

-387 GTASIHETNAWIAT
+387 GTASIHETNKWIAT
-401 LKDHWQSHD
+401 LKDHWQNHD
-410 AMIVRIGHETTGGK
+410 AMIVRIGHEATGGK
-424 EYAVRLRNLFGE
+424 EYAVRLRKLFGE

-441 LSPVQGVQEFRSSDN
+441 LSPDQGVQEYRSSGVQTLPDQGVQEFRSSGVQTLPDQGVQEY
-456 SILRS
+456 RS
-461 EGVKE
+461 
-466 CRSVDIT
+466 
-473 LASNPS
+473 A
-479 SPTPPP
+479 
-485 SEGSGEV
+485 
-492 HPSSLI
+492 
-498 PHLSSQ
+498 
-504 FRSEGVQTLP
+504 GVQTLP
-514 SSTNNLSTRQLVNSS
+514 SCTSNLSTRQLV
-529 TCEALNLST
+529 NLST
-538 CEALNSSTRI
+538 CEALNSSTDI
-548 IIEGGATA
+548 ILEGGATA
-556 YTVLERLGISS
+556 YTVLERLVISS

>member
-20 RKGLKVRLMVY
+20 RKELKVRLMVY
-31 QPNMPTTP
+31 LPNMPTTP

-78 GVQECRSVGVQTLPS
+78 GVQECRSVGVQTLPVQGVQECRSAGVQTLPS
-93 STSNSS
+93 STSNLS
-99 TRQLVNLSTDASNLS
+99 TCQLVNLSTDASNLS

-185 YDPEFPAKTAE
+185 YDPEFPARTAE

-279 LLGVQECRSE
+279 LLGAGAPLTAPEGASILNGILRSE
-289 GVQTLPVQGVQEC
+289 GVKEL
-302 RSVGVQTLPSST
+302 RSEDNSAPSKPPRGEASEIPMHAAIV
-314 SNSSTCQ
+314 SPSGDEGGASGA
-321 LVNLS
+321 S
-326 TDTLNSSTR
+326 R
-335 QLVNSSTCKALNLST
+335 GAKI
-350 EKNLILCGST
+350 LILCGST
-360 QSCSLIG
+360 QSRSLID
-367 EPFFANKNAIE
+367 EPFFADRNAIE
-378 VTMPEDVFH
+378 VTIPEDVFH
-387 GTASIHETNAWIAT
+387 GTASIDEINAWIAT

-410 AMIVRIGHETTGGK
+410 AMIVRIGHEATGGK
-424 EYAVRLRNLFGE
+424 EYAVRLRKLFGE

-441 LSPVQGVQEFRSSDN
+441 LSPDQGVQEY
-456 SILRS
+456 RS
-461 EGVKE
+461 EGVQTLPDQGVQE
-466 CRSVDIT
+466 C
-473 LASNPS
+473 
-479 SPTPPP
+479 
-485 SEGSGEV
+485 
-492 HPSSLI
+492 
-498 PHLSSQ
+498 
-504 FRSEGVQTLP
+504 RSEGVQTLP
-514 SSTNNLSTRQLVNSS
+514 SSTSNLSTRQLVNSS
-529 TCEALNLST
+529 TCEALNSSTCQLAKYSTRQLVNLST
-538 CEALNSSTRI
+538 CEALNSSTVI

-598 NLFEEL
+598 NLFEEI

>member
-31 QPNMPTTP
+31 QPNIPTTP

-44 GAGGEALILATDT
+44 GAGDEALILATDT

-139 AELQA
+139 AELEA
-144 LMRVTGKQK
+144 LMRLTGKSDT
-153 ALLIPQN
+153 LLIPQN

-175 GTPLDQTSFA
+175 GTPLNQTSFA

-213 DNSWTSNLSSP
+213 DNSWASNPSSP

-236 EDGRGLLLPDAT
+236 KDGRGLHFPDAT

-258 KADNDTLFAG
+258 NADPNTLFAG

-279 LLGVQECRSE
+279 LLGVQEF
-289 GVQTLPVQGVQEC
+289 
-302 RSVGVQTLPSST
+302 RSVGVQTLPGQGMQTLPDQGVQECRSAGVQTFPSST
-314 SNSSTCQ
+314 SNF
-321 LVNLS
+321 
-326 TDTLNSSTR
+326 STR
-335 QLVNSSTCKALNLST
+335 QLKQATCQLVNSSTCQLAKHSTCEALNSST
-350 EKNLILCGST
+350 KKILILCGST
-360 QSCSLIG
+360 QSRSLIN
-367 EPFFANKNAIE
+367 EPFFADKNAIE

-387 GTASIHETNAWIAT
+387 GTASIHEINKWIAT
-401 LKDHWQSHD
+401 LKDHWQNHD
-410 AMIVRIGHETTGGK
+410 AMIVRIGHEATGGK
-424 EYAVRLRNLFGE
+424 EYAVRLRKLFGE

-441 LSPVQGVQEFRSSDN
+441 LSPDQGVQEFRSV
-456 SILRS
+456 
-461 EGVKE
+461 GVKTLPVQGVQE
-466 CRSVDIT
+466 YRSAGVQTLPDQGVQESRSV
-473 LASNPS
+473 
-479 SPTPPP
+479 
-485 SEGSGEV
+485 
-492 HPSSLI
+492 
-498 PHLSSQ
+498 
-504 FRSEGVQTLP
+504 GVQTLP
-514 SSTNNLSTRQLVNSS
+514 SSTSNSSTCQLKQATCQLVNSS
-529 TCEALNLST
+529 TD
-538 CEALNSSTRI
+538 I

-556 YTVLERLGISS
+556 YSVLERLGISS

-598 NLFEEL
+598 NLFEKL

>member
-78 GVQECRSVGVQTLPS
+78 GVQECRSAGVQTLPS

-139 AELQA
+139 AELQT

-202 RSAGVQECRSS
+202 RSAGVQECRSA
-213 DNSWTSNLSSP
+213 DNSWASNPSSP
-224 SSHLSSISSPKG
+224 SSHLSSISSSKG
-236 EDGRGLLLPDAT
+236 EDGRGLHFPDAT
-248 TLEEIREHVA
+248 TLEEIRKHVA
-258 KADNDTLFAG
+258 KADHNTLFAG

-279 LLGVQECRSE
+279 LLGVQEFRSL
-289 GVQTLPVQGVQEC
+289 GVQTLPGQ
-302 RSVGVQTLPSST
+302 GVQTLPSST
-314 SNSSTCQ
+314 N
-321 LVNLS
+321 NL
-326 TDTLNSSTR
+326 STR
-335 QLVNSSTCKALNLST
+335 QLVNSSTCQLAKHSTCEALNSST
-350 EKNLILCGST
+350 EKILILCGST
-360 QSCSLIG
+360 QSRSLIN
-367 EPFFANKNAIE
+367 EPFFAEKNAIE

-387 GTASIHETNAWIAT
+387 GTASIHETNKWIAT
-401 LKDHWQSHD
+401 LKDHWQNHD
-410 AMIVRIGHETTGGK
+410 AMIVRIGHEATGGK
-424 EYAVRLRNLFGE
+424 EYAVRLRNIFGE

-441 LSPVQGVQEFRSSDN
+441 LSPDQRVQEFRS
-456 SILRS
+456 
-461 EGVKE
+461 
-466 CRSVDIT
+466 
-473 LASNPS
+473 A
-479 SPTPPP
+479 
-485 SEGSGEV
+485 
-492 HPSSLI
+492 
-498 PHLSSQ
+498 
-504 FRSEGVQTLP
+504 GVQTLP
-514 SSTNNLSTRQLVNSS
+514 SSTSNSSTCQLVNSS
-529 TCEALNLST
+529 TCEALNSST
-538 CEALNSSTRI
+538 CEALNSSTDI
-548 IIEGGATA
+548 ILEGGATA

>member
-68 IEELATCLYS
+68 IEEVATCLS
-78 GVQECRSVGVQTLPS
+78 LGVQECRSVGVQTLPS

-99 TRQLVNLSTDASNLS
+99 TRQLVN
-114 TCQLVNSSTD
+114 SSTD

-139 AELQA
+139 AELEA
-144 LMRVTGKQK
+144 LMRLTGKSNT
-153 ALLIPQN
+153 LLIPQN

-185 YDPEFPAKTAE
+185 YDPEFPAKTSE

-202 RSAGVQECRSS
+202 RSAEVQECRSA
-213 DNSWTSNLSSP
+213 DNSWASNPSSP

-236 EDGRGLLLPDAT
+236 EDRRGLHFPDAT
-248 TLEEIREHVA
+248 TLEEIRENVA
-258 KADNDTLFAG
+258 KADHNTLFAG

-279 LLGVQECRSE
+279 LLGVQEFRSA
-289 GVQTLPVQGVQEC
+289 GVQTLPDQGVQEC
-302 RSVGVQTLPSST
+302 RSAGVQTLPSST
-314 SNSSTCQ
+314 SNLSTCQ

-326 TDTLNSSTR
+326 TDASNSSTR
-335 QLVNSSTCKALNLST
+335 QLVNLSTNTPNSST
-350 EKNLILCGST
+350 EKILILCGST
-360 QSCSLIG
+360 QSRSLIN
-367 EPFFANKNAIE
+367 EPFFADKNSIE

-401 LKDHWQSHD
+401 LKDHWQNHD
-410 AMIVRIGHETTGGK
+410 ALIVRIGHEATGGK

-441 LSPVQGVQEFRSSDN
+441 LSPDQGVQECRSSDD
-456 SILRS
+456 SLS
-461 EGVKE
+461 
-466 CRSVDIT
+466 
-473 LASNPS
+473 SN
-479 SPTPPP
+479 
-485 SEGSGEV
+485 
-492 HPSSLI
+492 PSSLI

-504 FRSEGVQTLP
+504 FRSSGVQTLP
-514 SSTNNLSTRQLVNSS
+514 SSTSNLSTCQLVNLSTCEAHNSSTCQLVNSS
-529 TCEALNLST
+529 TD
-538 CEALNSSTRI
+538 I

>member
-68 IEELATCLYS
+68 IEEVATCLYS
-78 GVQECRSVGVQTLPS
+78 GVQECRSSGVQTLPS

-99 TRQLVNLSTDASNLS
+99 TRQLVNLSTDASNSS

-139 AELQA
+139 AELEA
-144 LMRVTGKQK
+144 LMRLTGKSNT
-153 ALLIPQN
+153 LLIPQN

-213 DNSWTSNLSSP
+213 DNSWASNPSSP

-236 EDGRGLLLPDAT
+236 EDGRGLHFPDAT

-258 KADNDTLFAG
+258 KADHNSLFAG

-279 LLGVQECRSE
+279 LLGVQEFRSA
-289 GVQTLPVQGVQEC
+289 GVQTLPGQ
-302 RSVGVQTLPSST
+302 GVQTLPSST
-314 SNSSTCQ
+314 N
-321 LVNLS
+321 
-326 TDTLNSSTR
+326 
-335 QLVNSSTCKALNLST
+335 NSSTCKALNSST
-350 EKNLILCGST
+350 EKILILCGST
-360 QSCSLIG
+360 QSRSLIN
-367 EPFFANKNAIE
+367 EPYFADKNGIE

-387 GTASIHETNAWIAT
+387 GTASIHDINKWIAT
-401 LKDHWQSHD
+401 LKDHWQSHK
-410 AMIVRIGHETTGGK
+410 AMIVRIGHEATGGK
-424 EYAVRLRNLFGE
+424 EYAVRLRKLFGE

-441 LSPVQGVQEFRSSDN
+441 LSPDQGVQEYRSA
-456 SILRS
+456 
-461 EGVKE
+461 GVQ
-466 CRSVDIT
+466 T
-473 LASNPS
+473 L
-479 SPTPPP
+479 
-485 SEGSGEV
+485 
-492 HPSSLI
+492 HD
-498 PHLSSQ
+498 Q
-504 FRSEGVQTLP
+504 GVQTLP
-514 SSTNNLSTRQLVNSS
+514 SSTNNSSTRQLKQATCQLVNSSTCQLAKHSTCQLVNSS

-538 CEALNSSTRI
+538 DI
-548 IIEGGATA
+548 ILEGGATA

-573 YSPGVVCLSHGNMR
+573 YSPGVVCLSHGNMH

-598 NLFEEL
+598 NLF

>member
-1 MLIIADDITGAAE
+1 MRTSKPQNLKTSITV
-14 IAGIAW
+14 I
-20 RKGLKVRLMVY
+20 
-31 QPNMPTTP
+31 
-39 LSSWR
+39 
-44 GAGGEALILATDT
+44 ATDT

-78 GVQECRSVGVQTLPS
+78 GVQECRSAGVQTLPS
-93 STSNSS
+93 STNNLSTRQLVNSSTDASNSS

-124 IIFKKTDSVLRGHVA
+124 IIFKKIDSVLRGHVA

-185 YDPEFPAKTAE
+185 YDPEFPARTAE

-279 LLGVQECRSE
+279 LLGDGAPLTAPEGASILNGILRSE
-289 GVQTLPVQGVQEC
+289 GVKEL
-302 RSVGVQTLPSST
+302 RSEDNSAPSKPPRGEASEIPMHAAIV
-314 SNSSTCQ
+314 SPSGDEGGASGASRGAKI
-321 LVNLS
+321 L
-326 TDTLNSSTR
+326 
-335 QLVNSSTCKALNLST
+335 
-350 EKNLILCGST
+350 LICGST
-360 QSCSLIG
+360 QSRSLIG
-367 EPFFANKNAIE
+367 EPFFADRNAIE

-387 GTASIHETNAWIAT
+387 GTASILETNAWIAT

-410 AMIVRIGHETTGGK
+410 VMIVRIGHEATGCK
-424 EYAVRLRNLFGE
+424 EYAVRLRKFFGE

-441 LSPVQGVQEFRSSDN
+441 LSPDQGVQEYRS
-456 SILRS
+456 
-461 EGVKE
+461 
-466 CRSVDIT
+466 
-473 LASNPS
+473 A
-479 SPTPPP
+479 
-485 SEGSGEV
+485 
-492 HPSSLI
+492 
-498 PHLSSQ
+498 
-504 FRSEGVQTLP
+504 GVQTLP
-514 SSTNNLSTRQLVNSS
+514 SSSSNSSTRQLKQATCQLVNSS
-529 TCEALNLST
+529 TCEALN
-538 CEALNSSTRI
+538 SSTVI

-556 YTVLERLGISS
+556 YTVLQRLGISS

-598 NLFEEL
+598 NLFEEI